1 MIYLIAI
8 ASIYLTVLTVQTILS
23 LTVSL
28 RQLNS
33 ELNATRRLKNRLHPE
48 VTVEDLDDE
57 ESMIYVVFD
66 KEITERIMN
75 NENSSDTL
83 LLTDILDELDD
94 D

>member
-28 RQLNS
+28 RQINS

-83 LLTDILDELDD
+83 LLTDILDEMDD

>member
-94 D
+94 